1 MSESWVYYCPKT
13 RYTPEMAILTGKMM
27 INQMVLGHC
36 NVYVIFRQPYLLV
49 RGSEISWNTHIS
61 LGATIPFLGQ
71 VMPSGLFPTNCT
83 RRVSSMIERTTA
95 SRGFLLL
102 PMEPSLPYVA
112 SMSWGQEV
120 AKGSSKGE
128 WSFLVGAPGENWYT
142 TPNKTP
148 DIKGK
153 VLWNYGTQIK
163 HVHAEGLRQMLSY
176 DREGVSTKSKEM
188 PEDSDWIPKMS
199 QRAQDVPRTFAKPW
213 QKLQPSYA
221 LLWSTPLPQLI
232 APRIGTGF
240 KPGLQPQTLYT
251 CQLEIG
257 KWWWT
262 LMQHGGVQNLRH
274 TQIVSKCEVLVQSI
288 NQWWTGGWVW
298 WSMETQLGTN
308 PMRQLSQKVPA
319 TWLSSP
325 LHTCPQA
332 SKLEPKKR
340 VLWVFNSIQ
349 GSEGQIVQ
357 ITEDILWKKQ
367 APISKL

>member
-112 SMSWGQEV
+112 TMYWGQEV

-176 DREGVSTKSKEM
+176 EREGVSTKSKEM
-188 PEDSDWIPKMS
+188 PQDSDWIPKMS
-199 QRAQDVPRTFAKPW
+199 QDGPNYPQRAQDVPRTFAKPW

-232 APRIGTGF
+232 APRIGKGF
-240 KPGLQPQTLYT
+240 KPGLQPQNSL
-251 CQLEIG
+251 
-257 KWWWT
+257 
-262 LMQHGGVQNLRH
+262 NLSTWNREMMMN
-274 TQIVSKCEVLVQSI
+274 ID
-288 NQWWTGGWVW
+288 
-298 WSMETQLGTN
+298 
-308 PMRQLSQKVPA
+308 A
-319 TWLSSP
+319 TWGF
-325 LHTCPQA
+325 
-332 SKLEPKKR
+332 K
-340 VLWVFNSIQ
+340 I
-349 GSEGQIVQ
+349 
-357 ITEDILWKKQ
+357 
-367 APISKL
+367 